1 MKLISGTHPY
11 MHPHPGV
18 NTHKHTHTLQKKKK
32 NVVDVARLC
41 GPQLSDSVVSFP
53 KIIPTTLRGIPGLQP
68 PAGAGLKLTELALP
82 LPLPLSAGISD
93 EHHHAQLGSLL
104 GVSCPAASAASWSKQ
119 LLSSPA
125 SRPEGVCRWSSRLP
139 II

>member
-11 MHPHPGV
+11 THPHPGV
-18 NTHKHTHTLQKKKK
+18 NTHKHTHTLQKK
-32 NVVDVARLC
+32 NVDVARLC

-82 LPLPLSAGISD
+82 LCLSV
-93 EHHHAQLGSLL
+93 LGSQMSTTMLSWALFLVSLVQWLLQLL
-104 GVSCPAASAASWSKQ
+104 GVSSC
-119 LLSSPA
+119 
-125 SRPEGVCRWSSRLP
+125 
-139 II
+139 